1 MSEIQKQNTG
11 AVAKPST
18 VKDLLASEKVQE
30 RFKEMLGKRA
40 TAFMTSIAQISQAN
54 LPATVDASSV
64 INAAITAATLDLP
77 INNQLGL
84 AYIVS
89 YKAKQK
95 DGSYKDMAQ
104 FQMGYRSYIQL
115 AQRTGL
121 YKSIG
126 ATEVYEGQF
135 LGGSELDDYEFDF
148 TKRDSNKIIGY
159 AASFKLL
166 NGFTKNAYMTAEQ
179 MNEHAKKYSKNYS
192 ADSSLWKKDPIGMG
206 KKTVIKLLLSKYG
219 PLSVDQQMQM
229 AIQAD
234 QSVQTEEGEYQYVDA
249 PEPETPEVNRMKK
262 LIDDCQTKDELK
274 ALLAE
279 LDMDEETME
288 YFEQKMDTLTNKK

>member
-1 MSEIQKQNTG
+1 MTQVTTTG
-11 AVAKPST
+11 GNKMTT
-18 VKDLLASEKVQE
+18 VKDLLASDKVQE

-89 YKAKQK
+89 YKVRQK
-95 DGSYKDMAQ
+95 DGSYKDMAA
-104 FQMGYRSYIQL
+104 FQMGYRSYVQL

-121 YKSIG
+121 YESIG
-126 ATEVYEGQF
+126 AVEVYEGQF
-135 LGGSELDDYEFDF
+135 KGGNEMDGYEFDF
-148 TKRDSNKIIGY
+148 SKKESEKIVGY

-166 NGFTKNAYMTAEQ
+166 NGFRKNAYMTAAA
-179 MNEHAKKYSKNYS
+179 MNEHGKKYSKSFNTE
-192 ADSSLWKKDPIGMG
+192 SSLWKKDPISMG

-219 PLSVDQQMQM
+219 PLSVDQQMQT

-234 QSVQTEEGEYQYVDA
+234 QSVQTEEGEYEYVDTPTKEA
-249 PEPETPEVNRMKK
+249 IETTRMKK
-262 LIDDCQTKDELK
+262 MIDDCKTKDELI

-279 LDMDEETME
+279 LDMDEEVNDYYE
-288 YFEQKMDTLTNKK
+288 EKMKTFK